1 MQEKTVAILSI
12 LKEKNYKAKFL
23 TSSILKS
30 KIDKDSFGEKQKNK
44 KKNKK
49 KKRKSIVG
57 KTKKNKKV
65 LQQSTATCEES
76 YSIFPA
82 CFSFMYNKIEKTPQQ
97 STIF

>member
-30 KIDKDSFGEKQKNK
+30 KIDKDSFGEKQKK
-44 KKNKK
+44 KKQEEKKEKYCRKNK
-49 KKRKSIVG
+49 
-57 KTKKNKKV
+57 KKNKKV